1 MQWTRLT
8 LKDFLSHR
16 DTTLDLTALN
26 LIVGPNGSGK
36 SSIRDAI
43 QWAITGSCRGMTKQ
57 KDRIGVIR
65 QGAKKAKVALTTKI
79 GDEIYFIDRTA
90 TASGSNLVLTNVDT
104 QQEWIGTTLAQPEV
118 YRLLGINEEI
128 ATLLFDAYA
137 LPTMSAANRKKILQR
152 LFSIE
157 GKSALVKYLV
167 DLGFG
172 NMPKEHKQAVVQA
185 YKENGI
191 GTAEKGAY
199 GYAVGKR
206 RQFKRDLDTLEGTR
220 PTSPGGGDDL
230 LTMDEL
236 QANLTKE
243 TAERD
248 EIKRLVAYDQ
258 GKIDAREHA
267 IADMEKSLEVLSAE
281 LVSPEKI
288 QAEKDVATEGRD
300 EARALLDG
308 LTVSKIPRAEGD
320 SSPIGNGIGQHI
332 IPPHEREMNTLARLE
347 RLKTELADIPGI
359 SVKSL
364 GGVAKAIKTA
374 EEKTKFEPKTYD
386 EIDKEIESA
395 RQALLE
401 AETKLTDAL
410 AWAADEEQAIQ
421 DHAHD
426 EKMLETMRAGLK
438 TLLEA
443 REAGTSEESKDEKL
457 SYKNAEI
464 SDVQISIQTVSKIE
478 EYDRL
483 AGEYKISHQKIT
495 DRITRWD
502 KLAKA
507 LDPKNEGLG
516 VLLGEKYR
524 TFRAF
529 VLGVST
535 QLGVPATVNKDFSV
549 EMTTKDGPIS
559 NLEWASKSEQYRV
572 GVAILLGLCD
582 LRGIKSAVLDEG
594 EVVFGENKTAF
605 RKMLKSVPGGM
616 STLILLETGDPHAP
630 PSKNPDISIHNIV
643 AGEVLN

>member
-137 LPTMSAANRKKILQR
+137 LPTMSVANRKKILQR

-157 GKSALVKYLV
+157 GKDALVKYLV

-172 NMPKEHKQAVVQA
+172 NLPKEHKQAVVQA

-220 PTSPGGGDDL
+220 PASPGGGDDL
-230 LTMDEL
+230 LTMDEM

-288 QAEKDVATEGRD
+288 QAEKDVATQSRD
-300 EARALLDG
+300 IAQEALRALEADIDEEQPLPG
-308 LTVSKIPRAEGD
+308 
-320 SSPIGNGIGQHI
+320 GNGKAAAEKLTQLEHLQI
-332 IPPHEREMNTLARLE
+332 EMQAV
-347 RLKTELADIPGI
+347 DGI
-359 SVKSL
+359 SVKSIA
-364 GGVAKAIKTA
+364 VVSKAIKA
-374 EEKTKFEPKTYD
+374 EQFAEKQKTFINRPEESEPDDTEKRA
-386 EIDKEIESA
+386 A
-395 RQALLE
+395 REALLE
-401 AETKLTDAL
+401 AETKLKEAL
-410 AWAADEEQAIQ
+410 AWAADEERAIQ

-426 EKMLETMRAGLK
+426 EKMLETMRADLK
-438 TLLEA
+438 ILLEA
-443 REAGTSEESKDEKL
+443 RKEGTSEESKQEQLTRID
-457 SYKNAEI
+457 YEI
-464 SDVQISIQTVSKIE
+464 KSVQEAIQAVSKIE

-483 AGEYKISHQKIT
+483 AKDYRISHQKIT
-495 DRITRWD
+495 VRITRWD

-594 EVVFGENKTAF
+594 EVVFGENKAAF
-605 RKMLKSVPGGM
+605 RKLLKSVPGGM